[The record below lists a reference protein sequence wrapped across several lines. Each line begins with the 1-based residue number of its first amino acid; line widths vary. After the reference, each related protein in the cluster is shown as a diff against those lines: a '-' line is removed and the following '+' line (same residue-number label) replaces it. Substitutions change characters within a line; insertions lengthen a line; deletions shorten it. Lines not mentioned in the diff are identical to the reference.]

1 VFNIEVEGAEAINKT
16 LDTMAANIDQ
26 LGKQDMARELTAWQS
41 EDMRRRFPNTS
52 QDDDK
57 TVSTEIFP
65 RSRLS
70 KKRKPR
76 LFTKPLQQV
85 YAKPR
90 GVKVIGSTR
99 PILRE
104 ELWTR
109 LCERMSALMSETLKW
124 ITG

>member
-1 VFNIEVEGAEAINKT
+1 VFTIEIEGAEAVNKT
-16 LDTMAANIDQ
+16 LDTMAAKIDE

-41 EDMRRRFPNTS
+41 EDMKRRFPNTS

-70 KKRKPR
+70 KQRKPT
-76 LFTKPLQQV
+76 LFTKPVRQV
-85 YAKPR
+85 YVKPP
-90 GVKVIGSTR
+90 GIKQIASTR
-99 PILRE
+99 PILRD
-104 ELWTR
+104 ELWIKLR
-109 LCERMSALMSETLKW
+109 ERMNALMSETLKW